1 VEQVIQLY
9 TKLSEC
15 TSTQE
20 NQEALL
26 REEFILLINYSLG
39 NDYDPDRRNRL
50 VELQTGMLQAKRRLE
65 VRLYSGEIDG
75 ETFADGVNNRL
86 TEILGQ
92 MMGILGYR
100 DFEKLFGHTET
111 SILLVDPQVSRDTHA
126 ERR

>member
-1 VEQVIQLY
+1 
-9 TKLSEC
+9 
-15 TSTQE
+15 
-20 NQEALL
+20 
-26 REEFILLINYSLG
+26 
-39 NDYDPDRRNRL
+39 
-50 VELQTGMLQAKRRLE
+50 MLQAKRRLE